1 MSTAIGRRL
10 RFAYRF
16 GYGFAYPCGYGF
28 GSRCG
33 ECAGMPH
40 RCGARRAL
48 DFPTS
53 LSVIE
58 VGA

>member
-10 RFAYRF
+10 PFAYRC

-40 RCGARRAL
+40 RCGARRVA